1 MGVSTVGPLQLL
13 PRIVKEKVSGCWYI
27 IRNGNRMEWNRRGFG
42 ETFSRCILHTKFFFG
57 YLETVLYFWGHV
69 ATCTQ
74 DFKSSCVFHYI
85 GLRASALTKQ

>member
-1 MGVSTVGPLQLL
+1 
-13 PRIVKEKVSGCWYI
+13 
-27 IRNGNRMEWNRRGFG
+27 MESEGFWG
-42 ETFSRCILHTKFFFG
+42 DFLSLYFTHQIFFG